1 MIEIRK
7 LKTLCVR
14 FRYRFCF
21 VLAHRL
27 YTLGERWS
35 RLAQTPDPS
44 LRIVSQQHLSR
55 CDKKKKNNNY
65 RTQSMINRQQRS
77 LTCYE
82 KKKEKKN
89 TSTVLKLLPGT
100 AAEERLL

>member
-27 YTLGERWS
+27 YTLGEHWS

-82 KKKEKKN
+82 KKKRKKKHLDC
-89 TSTVLKLLPGT
+89 VEI
-100 AAEERLL
+100 AAGNSG